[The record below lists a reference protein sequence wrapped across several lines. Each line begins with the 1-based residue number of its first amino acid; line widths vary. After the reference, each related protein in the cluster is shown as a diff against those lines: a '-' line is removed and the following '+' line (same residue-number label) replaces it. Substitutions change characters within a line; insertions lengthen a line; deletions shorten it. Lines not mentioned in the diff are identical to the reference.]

1 MGIVSR
7 NKGTKALY
15 LQSNT
20 NLMKN
25 FRFLFL
31 FSALLFIAGCRD
43 VAMLKWNKVERN
55 TFSIM
60 LPDIISE
67 RTDLNDEA
75 DLQYGDVIK
84 EVYVVVLEEPVAE
97 IDPFFSDTLLGDGQ
111 PPMEQYSDLIYNQ
124 FKEGE
129 SIQVIDISERDRQ
142 VTSTHDI
149 HTWNCTAKVDNFDAY
164 YEFAVYRSN
173 QSYYQV
179 IAWTLNERKDKYK
192 DMLKK
197 MVSSLEPK

>member
-1 MGIVSR
+1 
-7 NKGTKALY
+7 
-15 LQSNT
+15 
-20 NLMKN
+20 MKN
-25 FRFLFL
+25 FGFLFL
-31 FSALLFIAGCRD
+31 FSALLAIAGCSD
-43 VAMLKWNKVERN
+43 TANLKWNKVERS

-60 LPDIISE
+60 IPDIIAE

-84 EVYVVVLEEPVAE
+84 EVYIVVLEEPVAE
-97 IDPFFSDTLLGDGQ
+97 IDPFFSDSLLGNGQ

-124 FKEGE
+124 FKESEG
-129 SIQVIDISERDRQ
+129 IQVIDISERDRQ
-142 VTSTHDI
+142 VGSTHDV

-164 YEFAVYRSN
+164 YELAVYRGP

-179 IAWTLNERKDKYK
+179 IAWTLLERKDKYK

-197 MVSSLEPK
+197 MVKSLEPR